1 MAENIAFKRN
11 FVSLMRRITTFL
23 TLLLLAAQAFSQDSL
38 QKAVKK
44 YKIVKF
50 SIHEEIAPSATR
62 ITTKALQEAERLN
75 ADLIILDMD
84 TYGGLVSDA
93 DSIRTRILKNKIPV
107 YVFVENNAAS
117 AGALISIACHK
128 IFMSKTASIGAAT
141 VVGEGGQ
148 KAPDKYQSYMRS
160 KMRAT
165 AEARGR
171 NPDIAEAM
179 VDEDIVVPGVSDSGK
194 ILTLTTS
201 EAIKN
206 GFCDGQA
213 ESVEEVLKLSNIT
226 DYDIIEVK
234 PDTIDGIMGFLLHP
248 GTSGVLLLVIFL
260 GIYYELQSPGLGFP
274 SIIALAAGALYFAP
288 LYLEGLAN
296 NWEILMFIIGLG
308 LLLVEIF
315 AIPGFGVAGI
325 SGIALIFV
333 SLVLGLVRNVTFDF
347 SFEGTG
353 ELGWAVIRVMVS
365 LGGFVLFLI
374 LFGASF
380 FKSKLFQRMVL
391 ADDLSESRVNVIERT
406 KVEFG
411 NEVIG
416 KEGVVFDNL
425 KPQGKIRVDGKIY
438 PATSMG
444 DFIEKD
450 TAVLVIKEL
459 GGLLVVRKVE

>member
-11 FVSLMRRITTFL
+11 FVSLMRRITAFL

-38 QKAVKK
+38 SKPVKK
-44 YKIVKF
+44 YKVVKF
-50 SIHEEIAPSATR
+50 FIHEEIAPSATR
-62 ITTKALQEAERLN
+62 ITTKALQEAEQMN

-107 YVFVENNAAS
+107 YVFIQNNAAS

-141 VVGEGGQ
+141 VVNESGE
-148 KAPDKYQSYMRS
+148 KVPDKYQSYMRS

-179 VDEDIVVPGVSDSGK
+179 VDEDIYVEGVTDSGK
-194 ILTLTTS
+194 IVTLTTS
-201 EAIKN
+201 EAIKH

-213 ESVEEVLKLSNIT
+213 ETVEDVLKQSGIT
-226 DYDIIEVK
+226 DYEIIEVK
-234 PDTIDGIMGFLLHP
+234 PSALDGIMGFLLHP

-274 SIIALAAGALYFAP
+274 TVIAVGAAALYFAP

-296 NWEILMFIIGLG
+296 NWEILMFIIGIG

-325 SGIALIFV
+325 SGIVLIFV

-347 SFEGTG
+347 DVDGVG
-353 ELGWAVIRVMVS
+353 ELGWAILRVMAS
-365 LGGFVLFLI
+365 LGAFIFFLI
-374 LFGASF
+374 FFGASF
-380 FKSKLFQRMVL
+380 FKSKLFQRLVL
-391 ADDLSESRVNVIERT
+391 ADDLADAKVNVIERPT
-406 KVEFG
+406 TEYG
-411 NEVIG
+411 NEIIG
-416 KEGVVFDNL
+416 KEGIAFDNL
-425 KPQGKIRVDGKIY
+425 KPQGKIKVEGKIY

-450 TAVLVIKEL
+450 STVKVIKEAN
-459 GGLLVVRKVE
+459 GMLVVRKA